1 MPTNSE
7 LKEFK
12 PMKNN
17 LIALNEN
24 ELNEVTGGVNLKEVR
39 DTAIIATCTT
49 VGSVLGD
56 IASTFIT
63 TGINVVGHHCEILED
78 NNAELYLLDK
88 HGRKKLLIGHVIGL
102 TAGAAAGATVGKAI
116 VNFLNRK

>member
-1 MPTNSE
+1 
-7 LKEFK
+7 
-12 PMKNN
+12 MKNN

-78 NNAELYLLDK
+78 NSAELYLLDK
-88 HGRKKLLIGHVIGL
+88 HGRKKIINWPRCRFDCRRSRWSSFW
-102 TAGAAAGATVGKAI
+102 KE
-116 VNFLNRK
+116 NSRCFK